1 MNDLWK
7 RHWTTLVGSLFM
19 VASLITLFKYT
30 SDQGLLTDPVKIG
43 IGLLAGAAFAAAG
56 LTLHR
61 KKRAVARF
69 GGELG
74 TGFGAAIWYT
84 TCSYAGIYAA
94 VWNSM
99 TVLIVMSAITIGI
112 SLFAYRFGSRMLMS
126 VGLGGAL
133 LAPLVM
139 QPVTDQVFTLF
150 LYLLIVNIAF
160 FAISVMKCWMELRIA
175 AFVLT
180 WIMYAVYY
188 FHFMPE
194 GGEWWSM
201 PMRYAIAA
209 FLFYLIAFYAASWR
223 EKSGFGGA
231 NIYFS
236 FANTVL
242 FGIWAAVVLKSSDAM
257 MILLTG
263 IGVLYLALA
272 ALLYRHAGS
281 NQASFYIHAAFGGLS
296 LLLGMSNL
304 GSGSEL
310 RPMIGVYVWTAIA
323 SLIMAAGYKLRK
335 DWMKGLSSFIW
346 LCTGFYWF
354 VATWEVPGM
363 NWFDV
368 FVPFLNGGA
377 VAWIGLAAFGFI
389 CSRKIRYSF
398 TDTETNA
405 LFSNLYALGSHFVV
419 GGLLTIQIV
428 KGFEEYDFSF
438 SMNLTLSVV
447 WGMYALLL
455 FVWGAYS
462 RQKLFRFIGSVV
474 LALVSLKALLL
485 DLSDEATVYKMFVFI
500 ILGAISFGITWVNQ
514 RWRDKDEAAP
524 SESAGSAVSGASGAS
539 ASVPAAAPA
548 SAPSATMYDYE

>member
-1 MNDLWK
+1 MNDFWK

-30 SDQGLLTDPVKIG
+30 SDQGLLTDPIKIG

-56 LTLHR
+56 LSLHR
-61 KKRAVARF
+61 TKRAGARI
-69 GGELG
+69 GGEIG
-74 TGFGAAIWYT
+74 TGLGAAIWYT

-99 TVLIVMSAITIGI
+99 TVLVVMSAITIGI

-160 FAISVMKCWMELRIA
+160 FTISVMKSWVELRIA

-188 FHFMPE
+188 VHFMPD

-209 FLFYLIAFYAASWR
+209 FLFYLLAFYTASWR
-223 EKSGFGGA
+223 EKSGFSGI

-236 FANTVL
+236 FTNTVL
-242 FGIWAAVVLKSSDAM
+242 FGIWAAVVLKSSSSM
-257 MILLTG
+257 MILLAVIG
-263 IGVLYLALA
+263 IIYLALA
-272 ALLYRHAGS
+272 ALVYRHAGK
-281 NQASFYIHAAFGGLS
+281 NEAAFYMHMAFGGLS

-304 GSGSEL
+304 GSDSEL

-323 SLIMAAGYKLRK
+323 SLGMLLGFGLRK
-335 DWMKGLSSFIW
+335 DWIKGVSSFIW
-346 LCTGFYWF
+346 ICTGVYWF
-354 VATWEVPGM
+354 VATWDVPRM

-368 FVPFLNGGA
+368 YVPFLNGGA
-377 VAWIGLAAFGFI
+377 VVWMGLAAFGFV
-389 CSRKIRYSF
+389 CSRKVRYSF
-398 TDTETNA
+398 TDMENNA
-405 LFSNLYALGSHFVV
+405 LFSNLYALGGHFVV
-419 GGLLTIQIV
+419 GGLLTVQIMNS
-428 KGFEEYDFSF
+428 FEEYSLSF
-438 SMNLTLSVV
+438 SMHLALSVT
-447 WGMYALLL
+447 WAIYALLL

-462 RQKLFRFIGSVV
+462 RQRLFRWIGSIV
-474 LALVSLKALLL
+474 LVIVSLKAILL
-485 DLSDEATVYKMFVFI
+485 DMSNEDTIFKMFVFI
-500 ILGAISFGITWVNQ
+500 ALGAISFGITWVNQ
-514 RWRDKDEAAP
+514 RWRDKE
-524 SESAGSAVSGASGAS
+524 ESAPTVSATTMPATASPSS
-539 ASVPAAAPA
+539 ASMHD
-548 SAPSATMYDYE
+548 SE